1 MKLKILVKLIE
12 KLFGIVADDDQ
23 PRADM
28 FLPDRLLALAFV
40 LIAGGAVFAV
50 IAVFEFT
57 IWAIVCS
64 AFCIVPGVFAVLC
77 WKNQSIRIISND
89 QFTYTTMFGNTYTYN
104 FSDIQKLRTNHD
116 SWTLF
121 VANKKV
127 HIESMAIVS
136 DRLVERINRYL
147 LLDGSLLKMSVEEL
161 TKLSDEKLINAVWTR
176 AEYVVSSK
184 ADIRDGF
191 NALNEEQRIFYAVNY
206 LEMEVNNGGL
216 CQFFVNSS
224 RVVAPYVS
232 EYMDIIGATEHKRL
246 YDSFIEKY
254 NINTNYLD
262 SFDCETVEDFQAQY
276 ERYPFYEY
284 DNGFYNLEPLEKY
297 LLSFVRKN
305 IEKF

>member
-1 MKLKILVKLIE
+1 MKLKILVNIIE
-12 KLFGIVADDDQ
+12 KLFGIVADEDQ

-28 FLPDRLLALAFV
+28 FLPDRLLAIAFV
-40 LIAGGAVFAV
+40 LIAGSAVLVV
-50 IAVFEFT
+50 IAIFEFT

-64 AFCIVPGVFAVLC
+64 VLGIVLC

-127 HIESMAIVS
+127 HIESMAIIS
-136 DRLVERINRYL
+136 DRLVEQINKAL
-147 LLDGSLLKMSVEEL
+147 LLNGKLLKMSVDEL
-161 TKLSDEKLINAVWTR
+161 SRLSDEKLLNAVWTR
-176 AEYVVSSK
+176 AKNIVSSK
-184 ADIRDGF
+184 EDIRDGF

-216 CQFFVNSS
+216 CQFFVNAS
-224 RVVAPYVS
+224 RIVAPYVS

-262 SFDCETVEDFQAQY
+262 SFECETVEQFQARY
-276 ERYPFYEY
+276 KRYPFHEY
-284 DNGFYNLEPLEKY
+284 DNAFYDIEPLETY
-297 LLSFVRKN
+297 LISFVRNN